1 MNKEEFKKT
10 LIFYIFKESYNGDV
24 YSLKNK
30 IRILLNT
37 DYEDNIVNDIYV
49 KIINYQIKK
58 YGHSL
63 YSPEIRK
70 RR

>member
-10 LIFYIFKESYNGDV
+10 LIFYIFKENHNGDV

-30 IRILLNT
+30 IKTLLNT
-37 DYEDNIVNDIYV
+37 KYEDNIVNDVYV

-58 YGHSL
+58 YGQSL

-70 RR
+70 K